1 MKKTI
6 KTLLVLTSL
15 TIIGMACSDNEGPI
29 NPTAAIDIKKKEFVE
44 NYASIVLASYEDT
57 MTKVTIISN
66 AQYFD
71 NQIMG
76 ETIDNFNNPVMS
88 AVLTLRQ
95 QGDAL
100 AQAGKTITGTTI
112 DPSV

>member
-1 MKKTI
+1 
-6 KTLLVLTSL
+6 
-15 TIIGMACSDNEGPI
+15 
-29 NPTAAIDIKKKEFVE
+29 
-44 NYASIVLASYEDT
+44 